1 MLSVDYCT
9 YVNYLQLYEHLLPAP
24 DATVAELLVWLD
36 TSNGKLI
43 VPETK

>member
-9 YVNYLQLYEHLLPAP
+9 YVNYLQLSEHLLP
-24 DATVAELLVWLD
+24 ATVAELLVWLD

-43 VPETK
+43 VPKTK